1 MTRHIDLLGVLYFG
15 AAGIGVVLAL
25 AFLSLGVGAAT
36 IAGEVTTDAGQL
48 AARLTAG
55 TLFTFALV
63 LSVWSAVQVWTGR
76 GLRERRP
83 WARHGGLVL
92 AVLNLFIL
100 PFGTAL
106 GVYTLWV
113 LVHQQA
119 RREFEPVPSATSR

>member
-15 AAGIGVVLAL
+15 AAGIGIVLAL
-25 AFLSLGVGAAT
+25 ALLSLGVGAAT
-36 IAGEVTTDAGQL
+36 IAAEATTDAGHL
-48 AARLTAG
+48 AARLTAA
-55 TLFTFALV
+55 TLFTFALS
-63 LSVWSAVQVWTGR
+63 LAVWSAVQAWTGR
-76 GLRERRP
+76 GLRERRR

-119 RREFEPVPSATSR
+119 RREFEPVPAATSR